1 MATATKKM
9 PITSDPEANQL
20 LMDEPLALLI
30 GMLLDQQVPMEWAF
44 MGPATLKR
52 RFGGELDAHAIA
64 AMSEDEVVA
73 VFCEKPAV
81 HRFPAAM
88 GRRAHG
94 MCEIIVDKYDG
105 DAGAIWRNVRS
116 ADEVYRRLRELPG
129 YGEEKTKIFMAIL
142 AKRLGRKPDRVG
154 RGRRPVLGQDPAV
167 GRRRRARPPPWPR
180 SASSRRPRR
189 PPARARPTDSLA
201 RCELVRVAHAT
212 RGQVGRERNTS
223 GAGGAGDV
231 ALAVEPAEHDRHGPR
246 VVAQL
251 VAGAVDD
258 PQVGVAVGI
267 GQHPGVEHRHR
278 LVVGPV
284 EHQEWPRVE
293 LRRRRHRRGSRAA
306 RATTS
311 RTTGG
316 TTTSG

>member
-9 PITSDPEANQL
+9 PITGDPESDQL

-44 MGPATLKR
+44 RGPATLKR
-52 RFGGELDAHAIA
+52 RFGGALDTHQIA

-116 ADEVYRRLRELPG
+116 ADEVYRRLRELPN

-142 AKRLGRKPDRVG
+142 AKRLGRKPTG
-154 RGRRPVLGQDPAV
+154 WEAV
-167 GRRRRARPPPWPR
+167 AAPFSDKTPR
-180 SASSRRPRR
+180 SVADVSS
-189 PPARARPTDSLA
+189 AATLA
-201 RCELVRVAHAT
+201 KVREFKKAKKA
-212 RGQVGRERNTS
+212 
-223 GAGGAGDV
+223 AGKGKAD
-231 ALAVEPAEHDRHGPR
+231 
-246 VVAQL
+246 
-251 VAGAVDD
+251 
-258 PQVGVAVGI
+258 
-267 GQHPGVEHRHR
+267 
-278 LVVGPV
+278 
-284 EHQEWPRVE
+284 
-293 LRRRRHRRGSRAA
+293 
-306 RATTS
+306 
-311 RTTGG
+311 
-316 TTTSG
+316 